1 MHALSHRPVPAV
13 GHDDGAGDVGRQI
26 RGEEDRRPDHVLR
39 LAGAAERRSLH
50 RKPRNVGIVAARLR
64 VERRLDQPG
73 PDRVDAHAVFAELG
87 GARG

>member
-1 MHALSHRPVPAV
+1 
-13 GHDDGAGDVGRQI
+13 
-26 RGEEDRRPDHVLR
+26 
-39 LAGAAERRSLH
+39 
-50 RKPRNVGIVAARLR
+50 LR